1 MAKQVTK
8 SVRIAGSNLTSTK
21 ELSASEL
28 TKWAKDHLSKQGV
41 RLNRVNNIPV
51 RRRKGTVEKG
61 WADLQGYNSNGIY
74 VAVEVKKIG
83 DVLKPEQVDR
93 LNDVIVCGGKAFICT
108 EDEGQPILISFG
120 EFGEFA

>member
-8 SVRIAGSNLTSTK
+8 SVHIAGLNLTSTK

-28 TKWAKDHLSKQGV
+28 TKWAKEHLAKQGV
-41 RLNRVNNIPV
+41 RLNRVNNIPI

-83 DVLKPEQVDR
+83 DVLKPEQVNR
-93 LNDVIVCGGKAFICT
+93 LNDVIVCGGKALICT
-108 EDEGQPILISFG
+108 EDEGQPILINFG